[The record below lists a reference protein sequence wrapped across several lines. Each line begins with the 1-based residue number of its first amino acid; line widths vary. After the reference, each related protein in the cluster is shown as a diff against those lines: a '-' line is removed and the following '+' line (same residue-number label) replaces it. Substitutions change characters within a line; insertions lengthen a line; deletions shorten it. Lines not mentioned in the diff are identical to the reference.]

1 MLVAGYLM
9 LVEDP
14 VLNGDKSKK
23 IIPSLPIIIIKSGEA
38 ALHKIVKQ
46 FYLDT
51 NFKILANI
59 DT

>member
-23 IIPSLPIIIIKSGEA
+23 IIPSLPVIVIKSGEA
-38 ALHKIVKQ
+38 ALHKTVKQ
-46 FYLDT
+46 FYLDI
-51 NFKILANI
+51 NFN
-59 DT
+59 